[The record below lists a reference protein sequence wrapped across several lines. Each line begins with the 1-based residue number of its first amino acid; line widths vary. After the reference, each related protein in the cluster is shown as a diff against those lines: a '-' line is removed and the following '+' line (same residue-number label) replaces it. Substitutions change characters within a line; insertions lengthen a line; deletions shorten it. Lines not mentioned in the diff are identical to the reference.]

1 MTPTAPVTLE
11 HTTLRQLATRL
22 GQLHADD
29 AEILNLATSLYQIGC
44 GTDANVALGVKRSK
58 GHDDKKAE
66 AHYLTQI
73 AIRWI
78 AGRMNPIDGENP
90 PKRIDAIREAAEA
103 FCLDVDNLARAC
115 PSKQRLTELAAFD
128 WDSQRPQI
136 NKPRD

>member
-1 MTPTAPVTLE
+1 MTSSRPVTRE
-11 HTTLRQLATRL
+11 HAILRQLATRL

-44 GTDANVALGVKRSK
+44 GIDANVALRVRRSK

-66 AHYLTQI
+66 AHYLTQR

-78 AGRMNPIDGENP
+78 AGLMNPIDGEKP
-90 PKRIDAIREAAEA
+90 PKKSIAIAHAANA
-103 FCLDVDNLARAC
+103 FGLDVDNLTRAC
-115 PSKQRLTELAAFD
+115 PNKQRLTEMATFD
-128 WDSQRPQI
+128 WNSQRPLL

>member
-66 AHYLTQI
+66 AHYSTQR

-78 AGRMNPIDGENP
+78 AGRMNPINGENP
-90 PKRIDAIREAAEA
+90 PYRIDAIREAAEA
-103 FCLDVDNLARAC
+103 FRLDEDNLGRAC
-115 PSKQRLTELAAFD
+115 PSKQRLTELASFD
-128 WDSQRPQI
+128 WDSQRPLL